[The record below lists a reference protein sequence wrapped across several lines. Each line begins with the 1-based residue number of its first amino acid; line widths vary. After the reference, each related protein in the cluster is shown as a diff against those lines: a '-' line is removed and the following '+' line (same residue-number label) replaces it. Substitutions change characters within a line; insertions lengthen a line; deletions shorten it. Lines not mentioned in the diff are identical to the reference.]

1 MALPNN
7 KIRDSLPNGD
17 GRLNDSNQ
25 LKTYWAIHE
34 DGVLAENEP
43 YEEIKQHVQSGGT
56 FKKNFYQQELNIN
69 IIHTV
74 S

>member
-17 GRLNDSNQ
+17 RRLNDFNQ

-34 DGVLAENEP
+34 AHEDDVLAENEH
-43 YEEIKQHVQSGGT
+43 YEEIKQHEKSGGT
-56 FKKNFYQQELNIN
+56 LTKNFHLLVEA
-69 IIHTV
+69 
-74 S
+74 